1 MHFVKCNKKK
11 RNINHNVTNR
21 ILRNR
26 HLLCGDIEYIYICV
40 NFSIDIRIIKILP
53 YNYVYNN

>member
-26 HLLCGDIEYIYICV
+26 HLLCGDIEYIYI
-40 NFSIDIRIIKILP
+40 
-53 YNYVYNN
+53 YV

>member
-26 HLLCGDIEYIYICV
+26 HLLCGDIEYIYIYVCEFFYRHSNNK
-40 NFSIDIRIIKILP
+40 NFT
-53 YNYVYNN
+53 V

>member
-26 HLLCGDIEYIYICV
+26 HLLCGDIEYIYIYICV

-53 YNYVYNN
+53 YNYV